1 MTLKVH
7 ITFNDGSAKEY
18 TPGEISMGK
27 AGIWLD
33 DDDYVLFSIVKEI
46 TIKVC

>member
-18 TPGEISMGK
+18 TPGEISMYR

-33 DDDYVLFSIVKEI
+33 GYYVLFSTVKEI

>member
-1 MTLKVH
+1 MTLKIH

-18 TPGEISMGK
+18 TPNEISM
-27 AGIWLD
+27 ANAVIWLD
-33 DDDYVLFSIVKEI
+33 GDYVMVSTIKEI

>member
-7 ITFNDGSAKEY
+7 ITFVDGSAKEY
-18 TPGEISMGK
+18 TPNEISMGG

-33 DDDYVLFSIVKEI
+33 GDYVLFSMVKEI